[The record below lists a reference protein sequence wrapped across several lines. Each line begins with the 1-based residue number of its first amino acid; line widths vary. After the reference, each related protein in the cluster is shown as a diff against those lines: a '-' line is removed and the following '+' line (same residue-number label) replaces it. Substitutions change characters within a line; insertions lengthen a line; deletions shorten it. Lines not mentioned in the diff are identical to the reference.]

1 MEDFA
6 PIVIFAYRRPEH
18 LRATL
23 DSLARCKEFAS
34 SKIVVFCDGAKT
46 AEDRDAVD
54 ATRRVAQAQLGARAE
69 YRFRETN
76 AGLATSIIE
85 GVTEATRRFGR
96 AIVLEDD
103 LQLSANFLA
112 YMNSA
117 LKRYEDEP
125 RVLQISGQL
134 FNTPEFHERDTA
146 IFLPFTTSW
155 GWGTWRRAWE
165 MFDPSARDWEQL
177 KRDRALRHR
186 FNLDGSYDYSTMLQR
201 QMSGLGDSWAIRW
214 YWSVFRNDGIVCFPP
229 VSLVQNTGLDGSGTH
244 GRGSLRKFKSEA
256 APARIGGISLPGR
269 AEVKESDF
277 ELVKKAIWRQNGG
290 YLGSAVDMVRRRL
303 FALTGKHM

>member
-134 FNTPEFHERDTA
+134 FN
-146 IFLPFTTSW
+146 
-155 GWGTWRRAWE
+155 
-165 MFDPSARDWEQL
+165 
-177 KRDRALRHR
+177 
-186 FNLDGSYDYSTMLQR
+186 
-201 QMSGLGDSWAIRW
+201 
-214 YWSVFRNDGIVCFPP
+214 
-229 VSLVQNTGLDGSGTH
+229 
-244 GRGSLRKFKSEA
+244 
-256 APARIGGISLPGR
+256 
-269 AEVKESDF
+269 
-277 ELVKKAIWRQNGG
+277 
-290 YLGSAVDMVRRRL
+290 
-303 FALTGKHM
+303 